1 MKNWLAEY
9 GMKVISAEEAVQ
21 KIKSGMEVVVSA
33 TSEPRDIMEKFE
45 TVEDGV
51 SNVKVF
57 SFLTVNPYE
66 AFVSPAKSGQFEMCS
81 WFHGA
86 CARAGMAARS
96 GCISYVPNMLHNA
109 AIDFLETR
117 IPNIFFGTCTPP
129 DKHGFVSLGLGA
141 MYEKDMVEAAE
152 VVILEVNE
160 GLPRVFGDTAV
171 HINDVDFFV
180 ESGRGLLP
188 LPKKDPDETD
198 LVIGNYIAELV
209 PDGAT
214 IQLGIGGIPNAV
226 SLSLEK
232 KRDLGVHTEMLV
244 DSMKHLYEIGVI
256 TNKKKALHKDKFV
269 CAFMFGSQELYDW
282 TDNNVAVSVLRAR
295 YVNDP
300 AVIRQNSK
308 MTSINTCFMVDL
320 TGQVFSESIGTHQYS
335 GTGGQ
340 FDTAVGAREGLDG
353 LGKSIIACRSTAKS
367 GKISRIVSVAPQ
379 GTPVTLQR
387 GVSDYIVTE
396 HGVAWLRGKTVR
408 ERTESLISIAH
419 PDFREQLKEE
429 AQRMGYMEMPTQGP
443 SYQPLSVV
451 RASK

>member
-9 GMKVISAEEAVQ
+9 RMKVISAEEAVQ
-21 KIKSGMEVVVSA
+21 KIKSDMEVVVSA

-66 AFVSPAKSGQFEMCS
+66 AFVNPAKSGQFEMCS

-160 GLPRVFGDTAV
+160 RLPRVFGDTAV

-232 KRDLGVHTEMLV
+232 KGTLGYTQKC
-244 DSMKHLYEIGVI
+244 S
-256 TNKKKALHKDKFV
+256 
-269 CAFMFGSQELYDW
+269 
-282 TDNNVAVSVLRAR
+282 
-295 YVNDP
+295 
-300 AVIRQNSK
+300 
-308 MTSINTCFMVDL
+308 SI
-320 TGQVFSESIGTHQYS
+320 
-335 GTGGQ
+335 
-340 FDTAVGAREGLDG
+340 
-353 LGKSIIACRSTAKS
+353 
-367 GKISRIVSVAPQ
+367 P
-379 GTPVTLQR
+379 
-387 GVSDYIVTE
+387 
-396 HGVAWLRGKTVR
+396 
-408 ERTESLISIAH
+408 
-419 PDFREQLKEE
+419 
-429 AQRMGYMEMPTQGP
+429 
-443 SYQPLSVV
+443 
-451 RASK
+451 